1 MIGKKKQRQDSRPN
15 GEKTTTDSFY
25 LSEERAF
32 LDGPRNRFKELWFT
46 FKVQYHFI
54 RAFRKLHF
62 IGPCITVF
70 GSARFD
76 ETNPYYKKAEE
87 VGKALSKLGFAVMTG
102 GGPGIMEAA
111 NKGAY
116 LNNGYSVGC
125 NIVLPHEQEANP
137 YLHKWIDIPYFFVR
151 KFLLLKYSYAF
162 IVMPGGIG
170 TLDELF
176 EALTLIQTKMILHFP
191 VVLFGKD
198 YHKELYEH
206 IQMMAENESIS
217 QEDMDLL
224 FLTDSV
230 EEMREH
236 LMEHAVKRFG
246 LVKKPMR
253 TKWWFGET
261 VPTRI

>member
-1 MIGKKKQRQDSRPN
+1 MQDVTNRN
-15 GEKTTTDSFY
+15 LNSFY
-25 LSEERAF
+25 LSEERNL
-32 LDGPRNRFKELWFT
+32 LDGPRSRFEELWFT

-62 IGPCITVF
+62 IGPCVTVF

-76 ETNPYYKKAEE
+76 EKDLNYIKAEE
-87 VGKALSKLGFAVMTG
+87 IGKVLSKMGFTVMTG

-125 NIVLPHEQEANP
+125 NIILPFEQKPNP
-137 YLHKWIDIPYFFVR
+137 YLHKWINIPYFFVR

-176 EALTLIQTKMILHFP
+176 EALTLIQTKMINHFP
-191 VVLFGKD
+191 VVLFGKE
-198 YHKELYEH
+198 YHKELYDH
-206 IQMMAENESIS
+206 IRMMSERESIS
-217 QEDMDLL
+217 KEDMNLL

-230 EEMREH
+230 NEMEEH
-236 LMEHAVKRFG
+236 LKEHAIKRFG
-246 LVKKPMR
+246 LIEKKME

-261 VPTRI
+261 RPKRT

>member
-1 MIGKKKQRQDSRPN
+1 MQNESKRN
-15 GEKTTTDSFY
+15 LNSFY
-25 LSEERAF
+25 LSEERDF
-32 LDGPRNRFKELWFT
+32 LDGPRSRLDELWFT
-46 FKVQYHFI
+46 IKVQYHFI

-62 IGPCITVF
+62 IGPCVTVF

-76 ETNPYYKKAEE
+76 KENVNYKKAEE
-87 VGKALSKLGFAVMTG
+87 VGKVLSKMGFAVMTG

-125 NIVLPHEQEANP
+125 NIILPFEQKPNP
-137 YLHKWIDIPYFFVR
+137 YLHKWINIPYFFVR

-162 IVMPGGIG
+162 VVMPGGIG

-176 EALTLIQTKMILHFP
+176 EALTLIQTKMIHHFP
-191 VVLFGKD
+191 VILFGKE

-206 IQMMAENESIS
+206 IRIMSQRESIS
-217 QEDMDLL
+217 KEDMNLL

-230 EEMREH
+230 HEMELH
-236 LMEHAVKRFG
+236 LKEHAVKRFG
-246 LVKKPMR
+246 LIEKKME

-261 VPTRI
+261 RPKRT

>member
-1 MIGKKKQRQDSRPN
+1 MPKVKKSID
-15 GEKTTTDSFY
+15 ESFY
-25 LSEERAF
+25 LSEERAY

-62 IGPCITVF
+62 IGPCVTVF

-76 ETNPYYKKAEE
+76 DGHVYYQKAVE
-87 VGKALSKLGFAVMTG
+87 VGKALSALGFAVMTG

-111 NKGAY
+111 NRGAFE
-116 LNNGYSVGC
+116 NNGYSVGC
-125 NIVLPHEQEANP
+125 NIILPFEQKANP
-137 YLHKWIDIPYFFVR
+137 YLHKWVDIPYFFVR
-151 KFLLLKYSYAF
+151 KFVLLKYSYAF

-191 VVLFGKD
+191 VVLFGKE

-206 IQMMAENESIS
+206 IQIMADNESIS
-217 QEDMDLL
+217 KEDMELL
-224 FLTDSV
+224 FFTDSV
-230 EEMREH
+230 EDMIDH
-236 LMEHAVKRFG
+236 LKIHAVKEFG
-246 LVKKPMR
+246 LVERPMKSR
-253 TKWWFGET
+253 WWFGESK
-261 VPTRI
+261 PKRPSPWS